1 MPEEE
6 NKMCEGVGL
15 FIDKSKVDQI
25 FYEWNTE

>member
-25 FYEWNTE
+25 FYE